1 LYLAFNQSSW
11 IVIPKKIKIK
21 PMSIER
27 DPVKSHS
34 IAINPIPKRIAII
47 PPDISI
53 EAGFLAINLKIISM
67 VVLGI
72 IRYDKNPL

>member
-1 LYLAFNQSSW
+1 
-11 IVIPKKIKIK
+11 
-21 PMSIER
+21 MSIER
-27 DPVKSHS
+27 DPSKGCP
-34 IAINPIPKRIAII
+34 IAINTIPKRIAIRL
-47 PPDISI
+47 PDISI